1 VGSGSACEWNVRN
14 SRLASATPNF
24 KEFRF
29 EVSPGFTNLQGAG
42 IGLPPMKS
50 ILRVFSYLRHYPGL
64 ATAQLLCALGMTA
77 AVFVFP
83 NATRFVIDNIIPNPA
98 RHGEFGFWVAVAL
111 VGFATNA
118 ALNSLRIFINN
129 TFEQK
134 VIFDIRSD
142 LYEKIQRLPLR
153 WFDTRRTGDIMTRV
167 VEDVTNMERVLI
179 DGIEQGLVAAL
190 QVVGVGAFLFYLN
203 PSVAAWATLPVPL
216 LALGAW
222 VYSTRGRDRY
232 RNQRD
237 ASSDLNALLHDNI
250 SGVRQIK
257 AYAAESVEHDRFNRF
272 SEALQR
278 ATLRMMRWWALYSP
292 GMTFLRMTGYVL
304 VLGFGGAAV
313 MRGDG
318 PGGMKLGEFAGFLL
332 FLSLF
337 YDPID
342 RLNSLNQMLLS
353 GRAAADRVFEIL
365 DSEEEDNAVEGE
377 ELPQPLVGKV
387 RFERVSFAY
396 QEQPTLH
403 GVTLEARA
411 GQTVAL
417 VGATGAGKTTV
428 LSLLARFYEVTS
440 GRITIDGHD
449 ISNVAKSSLR
459 KHLAYVTQE
468 PFLFNGT
475 VRENLLL
482 AQREADDDALWAA
495 LAAAHAAGFVKG
507 LPKGLDTNVG
517 ERGVK
522 LSGGEKQRLSIA
534 RALLKNAP
542 ILLLDEATASVDSET
557 ERQIQDA
564 LDQLMKNRTA
574 FVIAHRLST
583 IQNAD
588 RIYVLEKGRVIEQG
602 THAELLARDGKYTE
616 LCRKSFL
623 GDQEPQQI

>member
-1 VGSGSACEWNVRN
+1 
-14 SRLASATPNF
+14 
-24 KEFRF
+24 
-29 EVSPGFTNLQGAG
+29 
-42 IGLPPMKS
+42 MKS

-64 ATAQLLCALGMTA
+64 AVAQLFCALLMTL

-83 NATRFVIDNIIPNPA
+83 NVTGYVIDEIFPNPE
-98 RHGEFGFWVAVAL
+98 RHGEFYFWIVAALGGFFIKE
-111 VGFATNA
+111 G
-118 ALNSLRIFINN
+118 LNSLRIFINN
-129 TFEQK
+129 IFEQK

-142 LYEKIQRLPLR
+142 LYEKIQRLPLQ

-179 DGIEQGLVAAL
+179 DGIEQGLIAAL
-190 QVVGVGAFLFYLN
+190 QVVGIGAFLFYLN
-203 PSVAAWATLPVPL
+203 PSVAAWATLPVPF
-216 LALGAW
+216 LAAGAW
-222 VYSTRGRDRY
+222 IYSTRGRDRY

-237 ASSDLNALLHDNI
+237 AASDLNALLHDNV

-257 AYAAESVEHDRFNRF
+257 AYAAEAVEHARFNRF
-272 SEALQR
+272 SDLLR
-278 ATLRMMRWWALYSP
+278 VATLRMMKWWALYSP
-292 GMTFLRMTGYVL
+292 GMSFVRMIGYVL
-304 VLGFGGAAV
+304 VLAFGGAAV
-313 MRGDG
+313 MRGELTEGDFT
-318 PGGMKLGEFAGFLL
+318 KFLL

-337 YDPID
+337 YEPID
-342 RLNSLNQMLLS
+342 RLNSLNQMVLS

-365 DSEEEDNAVEGE
+365 DADEERNSTVGAH
-377 ELPQPLVGKV
+377 LPEKIAGHV
-387 RFERVSFAY
+387 RFENVSFSY

-403 GVTLEARA
+403 GVTLDAPA
-411 GQTVAL
+411 GQTIAL
-417 VGATGAGKTTV
+417 VGSTGAGKTTV
-428 LSLLARFYEVTS
+428 LSLLARFYEATA
-440 GRITIDGHD
+440 GEITIDGT
-449 ISNVAKSSLR
+449 NTATLAKTSLR
-459 KHLAYVTQE
+459 DRLAYVTQE

-475 VRENLLL
+475 VRENLQL
-482 AQREADDDALWAA
+482 AKREATDVDLWSA
-495 LAAAHAAGFVKG
+495 LAAAHAESFVRA
-507 LPKGLDTNVG
+507 LPEGLDTNVG

-564 LDQLMKNRTA
+564 LDQLMANRTA

-602 THAELLARDGKYTE
+602 THSSLLLEGGKYAE

-623 GDQEPQQI
+623 APDPSGSTA